1 MNAPFPLDNLVSE
14 IITDGN
20 LYTAADYIIDH
31 LENPKQRRRYRPERT
46 PAGLQLEAGWARYI
60 QWRQRV
66 VDILRDEISSGTFKV
81 TRSDVRDIH
90 VVDGPKERDCQA
102 PRIIK
107 RIGVHAIMS
116 ILEHYLTDTLIHN
129 TAASIKGR
137 GMHWLH
143 HILEQ
148 DIRNAPQQTAYYF
161 QSDIAHYYDSISQE
175 RMKQVIRQYIAD
187 STLLPI
193 LDTFITL
200 MPHGLSKGLRSS
212 QLFGNMYLTPVH
224 RRMLQ
229 ECQRYTIT
237 NADGSVETRYL
248 YYNYCDDTDFFAPT
262 KKEAWRLAT
271 IYRQEVEKLGLT
283 LKPNYAVRPLT
294 EGLDFL
300 GYVHYPTHSL
310 IRKRVKQNA
319 AVKLSYIKSRKR
331 RQEVIGSFK
340 GMAVHADCKNLYFT
354 LTHHHMKRFSE
365 MGISYAPADGK
376 KRFPGKVM
384 RLSALQNRELEIH
397 DYESGVNTS
406 HGEDRYLVSFK
417 DSKTGEW
424 GKFFTSSDEMKNIL
438 DQISD
443 VEDGFPFL
451 CTIESE
457 IFDGNKVKYKFV

>member
-1 MNAPFPLDNLVSE
+1 MCKYP
-14 IITDGN
+14 IGN
-20 LYTAADYIIDH
+20 LIEEIVAQQNLFDSIDYVIDH
-31 LENPKQRRRYRPERT
+31 LECKPQRERYRPCKMLESTPEIEARWQCYYAWRERI
-46 PAGLQLEAGWARYI
+46 ANM
-60 QWRQRV
+60 
-66 VDILRDEISSGTFKV
+66 LRDELATGTFRV
-81 TRSDVRDIH
+81 TRDDVQDIH
-90 VVDGPKERDCQA
+90 VKDGPKERDCQA
-102 PRIIK
+102 PSIIK
-107 RIGVHAIMS
+107 RIGIHAIMNV
-116 ILEHYLTDTLIHN
+116 LDRYTTPALIKN

-143 HILEQ
+143 HIVEA
-148 DIRNAPQQTAYYF
+148 DIKNVPALTKYYF
-161 QSDIAHYYDSISQE
+161 QSDITHYYDNIPQE
-175 RMKQVIRQYIAD
+175 LMKATIREYVSD
-187 STLLPI
+187 PVLLPI
-193 LDTFITL
+193 LDNLITL
-200 MPHGLSKGLRSS
+200 IPQGLSKGLQTS
-212 QLFGNMYLTPVH
+212 QCFANLFLTPVH

-237 NADGSVETRYL
+237 NADGTTETRYL

-300 GYVHYPTHSL
+300 GFIHYPTHSL
-310 IRKRVKQNA
+310 MRKRVKQNA

-424 GKFFTSSDEMKNIL
+424 GKDIL
-438 DQISD
+438 HL
-443 VEDGFPFL
+443 VR
-451 CTIESE
+451 
-457 IFDGNKVKYKFV
+457 